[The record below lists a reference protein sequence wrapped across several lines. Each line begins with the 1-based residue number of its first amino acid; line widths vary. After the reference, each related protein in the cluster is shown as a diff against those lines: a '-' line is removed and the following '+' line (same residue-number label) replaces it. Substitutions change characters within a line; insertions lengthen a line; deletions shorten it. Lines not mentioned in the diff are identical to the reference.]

1 MLKLFK
7 NSAFCCIIYRVRFSI
22 NRTFKVGIMSKDKKE
37 KTAKKTNHKHSLHN
51 AEEHIK
57 DLEKRTSTRYQK
69 ARSFFKETYNK
80 RIMYMYIVCAL
91 GVTFLIEVLARGS
104 LIQGI
109 YYVISSPYV
118 FIVNALIVLMTLSVT
133 LLLRRRFFGL
143 ALISLIWIIFG
154 VSNCILMA
162 NRVTPFTAVDLMLI
176 DSAFDVLDKYFD
188 FWQIVLV
195 IVALVGAIAGIV
207 FLCFKAPKVNHKIQ
221 YGRNIAAI
229 VIIWVIGF
237 ASINL
242 GVGSGLIPKQFG
254 NLRDSYTAYGFVY
267 CFTNSLV
274 NTGVKKPKD
283 YSEKSIRDLLNGKT
297 STKAKQKPNI
307 IFLQLESFFDL
318 KQVKNIKLSKD
329 PVPTFTKLKKKYP
342 SGYLNVPV
350 VGAGTVNTEFETMT
364 GMNMDDFGP
373 GEYPFKTILNKKSCE
388 SIAFNLRPYGY
399 TSHAVHNNTA
409 TFYGRNHVFANLGYD
424 TFTSIENMDE
434 LEKTRED
441 DEKAWAKDK
450 CLTKYIMDCL
460 KSTKKQDFIYTISVQ
475 GHGAYPSEDLGSTIK
490 VKGIEDE
497 GLTHQYEYFA
507 TQTNEMDE
515 FVNALTKKLK
525 KFDEKT
531 ILVMYG
537 DHLPSLGI
545 TGNNLKN
552 GNVYQTEYII
562 WSNYK
567 TNYTSE
573 TLEAYQM
580 EPKILEKLH
589 ITEGEINYYSQKH
602 RKDKDQKAYLEGLHK
617 LEYDQLYGKNL
628 ANNGKNPY
636 KPTDLRFGLRDVTI
650 SSINPMHNDVGTVYI
665 YGNNFTPYSKVYIN
679 DEKVDTIYI
688 DKNTLI
694 VMYPELKA
702 GDGFVVKQQ
711 NSDTHI
717 LSETEKY
724 IYANE
729 ETNAGKEKVTK
740 KHKKKHKK
748 K

>member
-1 MLKLFK
+1 MF
-7 NSAFCCIIYRVRFSI
+7 
-22 NRTFKVGIMSKDKKE
+22 GKDKQKKE
-37 KTAKKTNHKHSLHN
+37 NKTEHKHSVKH
-51 AEEHIK
+51 AKEDIK
-57 DLEKRTSTRYQK
+57 DLEKRASSRYQK
-69 ARSFFKETYNK
+69 VRSFFKETYNK
-80 RIMYMYIVCAL
+80 RIMYIYIVCAL

-104 LIQGI
+104 LLKGI

-133 LLLRRRFFGL
+133 LLLRRRFFGI

-195 IVALVGAIAGIV
+195 IIALVAAIAGIV
-207 FLCFKAPKVNHKIQ
+207 YLCFKAPKVNHKIQ
-221 YGRNIAAI
+221 YVRNIAAI
-229 VIIWVIGF
+229 IIIWAIGF
-237 ASINL
+237 GSIQL
-242 GVGSGLIPKQFG
+242 GLGSGLIPRQFG
-254 NLRDSYTAYGFVY
+254 NLRDSYTSYGFVY

-274 NTGVKKPKD
+274 NTGVKKPKN
-283 YSEKSIRDLLNGKT
+283 YSEEAIRALINGKT
-297 STKAKQKPNI
+297 YKKAKEKPNI
-307 IFLQLESFFDL
+307 LFLQLESFFDL
-318 KQVKNIKLSKD
+318 NKVKKIKMSQN
-329 PVPTFTKLKKKYP
+329 PVPTFTKLRKKFP

-399 TSHAVHNNTA
+399 KSHAIHNNTA

-434 LEKTRED
+434 VEETQNE
-441 DEKAWAKDK
+441 WAKDK
-450 CLTKYIMDCL
+450 CLTKYIMDTL

-497 GLTHQYEYFA
+497 GLKNQYEFYA
-507 TQTNEMDE
+507 TQTYEMDA
-515 FVNALTKKLK
+515 FVNELTKKLK
-525 KFDEKT
+525 KYKEKT

-545 TGNNLKN
+545 TGNDLEN

-567 TNYTSE
+567 TKYTNE
-573 TLEAYQM
+573 DLEAYQL
-580 EPKILEKLH
+580 EPKILKDLH
-589 ITEGEINYYSQKH
+589 ITEGEINLYSQQH

-628 ANNGKNPY
+628 ANKGKNPY
-636 KPTDLRFGLRDVTI
+636 KPTNLHFGLYDVSL
-650 SSINPMHNDVGTVYI
+650 SSINPMHNDVGTIYI

-688 DKNTLI
+688 DRNTLI
-694 VMYPELKA
+694 VQHLELKA
-702 GDGFVVKQQ
+702 GDNFVVKQQ

-717 LSETEKY
+717 LSETKPY
-724 IYANE
+724 TYAAE
-729 ETNAGKEKVTK
+729 ETNAHKTTK
-740 KHKKKHKK
+740 KHKHKKNKHKK